1 MKEIILARFNPVIF
15 VFMLMLSGNLYSQ
28 TGIPE
33 ELNSRPIQD
42 QLDWLENRTRIY
54 DNFRAIREDMFQKI
68 KNNVSDSLR
77 ADDKKIAELTRR
89 ASSLNRQIDSLENNL
104 QTTKTNLDDMTDT
117 KNSINILGMN
127 VNKITYNS
135 IVWTIIAG
143 LIILLLLGFV
153 VFRRN
158 QALTLNTQKE
168 LKDLKDEFEEYRK
181 TTRLA
186 REKMTMD
193 HFNELKKLRG
203 G

>member
-15 VFMLMLSGNLYSQ
+15 VFLLLLSGNLYSQ

-89 ASSLNRQIDSLENNL
+89 ASSLNRQIDSLENTL
-104 QTTKTNLDDMTDT
+104 QTTKTSLDDMTDT

-143 LIILLLLGFV
+143 LIVLLLLGFV

-158 QALTLNTQKE
+158 QALTLSTQKE

-193 HFNELKKLRG
+193 HFNEIKKLRG